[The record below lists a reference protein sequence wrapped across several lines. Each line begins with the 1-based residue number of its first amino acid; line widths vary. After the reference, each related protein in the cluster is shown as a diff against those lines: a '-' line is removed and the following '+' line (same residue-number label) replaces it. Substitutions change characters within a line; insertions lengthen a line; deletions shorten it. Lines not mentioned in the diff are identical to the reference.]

1 MCIYMRPAHAGGH
14 RLLVVDSLESNQLRF
29 IHRKIKPGVA
39 HPYVPMSIVGR
50 LNIYK
55 RGEIEE
61 WSEGYLASAA
71 CAL

>member
-1 MCIYMRPAHAGGH
+1 MRPAHAGGH

-29 IHRKIKPGVA
+29 IHRKIKPGVV

-61 WSEGYLASAA
+61 
-71 CAL
+71 